1 MKRSVM
7 TSPARS
13 DVLVVGAGPS
23 GLRVAARLAAAGL
36 SVRVFEKKPAVGE
49 NIVCTGIV
57 GREVFERFGLDSG
70 SVLREIRDVR
80 LVSPFGTRLEYAH
93 PRPFAC
99 VVDRER
105 FDTSLA
111 AAAEFAGAVLSTGCR
126 VDDISVG
133 AGDVRA
139 SVRADGRRTVHH
151 SAAVAVIA
159 SGVDAVLQKKA
170 GLSSPRDFLMG
181 AQAEVPAFGAD
192 VTTVFFG
199 RNVAPGAFA
208 WSVPTGRT
216 SRVGLL
222 TRKDPRVY
230 LRKLLEGVLGPQSP
244 PAGELTLWTKPVAQ
258 GLLART
264 AGERV
269 LSVGEAAGQMKTTT
283 GGGISF
289 GLLCAD
295 IAADEILECFRRS
308 AFGAGSLARYET
320 RWREAIRKEIV
331 VGAQARR
338 FCARLSDRQVEGLFH
353 LARTDGIMPIIR
365 ETADFDWHSGLLLAL
380 LRRLSF
386 MTTFRREIDT
396 LGRGSFS

>member
-1 MKRSVM
+1 MKKSVM
-7 TSPARS
+7 TSSARS

-36 SVRVFEKKPAVGE
+36 SVRVFEKKPAVGG

-57 GREVFERFGLDSG
+57 GREAFDRFGLDTG
-70 SVLREIRDVR
+70 SVIREIRDVR
-80 LVSPFGTRLEYAH
+80 LVSPYGTRLEYAH
-93 PRPFAC
+93 SRPFAC

-105 FDTSLA
+105 FDKGLA
-111 AAAEFAGAVLSTGCR
+111 GAAELAGAVLSTGCR

-133 AGDVRA
+133 PGEVRA
-139 SVRADGRRTVHH
+139 TVRTDGRRSVFH

-159 SGVDAVLQKKA
+159 SGVDAALQKKA
-170 GLSSPRDFLMG
+170 GLSYPRDFLMG
-181 AQAEVPAFGAD
+181 AQAEVPAFGPD

-208 WSVPTGRT
+208 WSVPAGRT
-216 SRVGLL
+216 ARVGLL
-222 TRKDPRVY
+222 TRKEPRAY
-230 LRKLLEGVLGPQSP
+230 LRKLLENGLGPQSP
-244 PAGELTLWTKPVAQ
+244 PADGCTVRTKAVAQ

-308 AFGAGSLARYET
+308 AFGVGALARYES

-331 VGAQARR
+331 VGAQARKL
-338 FCARLSDRQVEGLFH
+338 CARLSDRQVEGLFH

-386 MTTFRREIDT
+386 MTAFRSVKDT